1 MTKLHNLSLSVL
13 SGMLLVAGGTALAQ
27 DKGQDNKGQEKAPLQ
42 PAAMGPV
49 LRPLDRL
56 LNATVFVAGRAA
68 DAEGAGGAAAAK
80 RDNVGIVSNLVI
92 DTQGQRITFA
102 SVHTEDGARAVPI
115 TSLAWDAASH
125 AWVLANKDD
134 LMKAKAF
141 EPQRL
146 DGLHGASASPAAA
159 KKSAGG
165 TEKAG
170 GEKSGEST
178 GGAETEQEALKASS
192 ADSGRYA
199 LATDCA
205 KREVTGSDGRF
216 GSAVGIVIEARTGQ
230 LAFLRVAA
238 NGGDV
243 ALPWSALQAKKTA
256 SPRDPQAYS
265 VAMTKEK
272 LEGAPR
278 LDKDATSN
286 IDDAAF
292 RAKLYEYF
300 GVSAPAFDAATATR
314 KQ

>member
-27 DKGQDNKGQEKAPLQ
+27 DKGQDKGQEKAPLQ
-42 PAAMGPV
+42 PVAMGPV
-49 LRPLDRL
+49 LKPLDRL
-56 LNATVFVAGRAA
+56 LNATVFVAGKAA
-68 DAEGAGGAAAAK
+68 DADGAAGGATAK

-125 AWVLANKDD
+125 AWMLANKDD

-146 DGLHGASASPAAA
+146 DGLHGGASASPAAA
-159 KKSAGG
+159 KKSSA
-165 TEKAG
+165 T
-170 GEKSGEST
+170 EKSGEKAT
-178 GGAETEQEALKASS
+178 GGAETEQEVLKASS

-205 KREVTGSDGRF
+205 KREVAGSDGRF
-216 GSAVGIVIEARTGQ
+216 GQAVGIVIEARTGA

-256 SPRDPQAYS
+256 SPKDPQAYS

-300 GVSAPAFDAATATR
+300 GVSAPAFDPATATR